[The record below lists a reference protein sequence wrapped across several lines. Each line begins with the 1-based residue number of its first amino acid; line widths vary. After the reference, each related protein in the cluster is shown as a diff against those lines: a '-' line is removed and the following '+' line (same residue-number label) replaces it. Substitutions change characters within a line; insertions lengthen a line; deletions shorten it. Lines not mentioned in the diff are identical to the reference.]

1 MSEENKPDISI
12 VKKKPVICLVMI
24 VKDEE
29 RVIGRCLRALK
40 PYVDCWIIQDTGS
53 SDSTKKIILETMD
66 VGGLITDEPF
76 QGFSHNRT
84 LVMQQARE
92 KFPEADYLLMIDAD
106 DTWIVENGFAWP
118 EAMNQGAY
126 SVRHVNGTSSFYRPA
141 LTRAKLPWKYKGAA
155 HEQLVCDMPWS
166 MEKLSGVSI
175 RCGNDGHRRTT
186 EGADKY
192 RRIAGILE
200 KEMDGFGEYRR
211 TVFYLAQS
219 YKDCLENEKALELYR
234 RRAEMGGFREEVWFS
249 LYTIGNLLEKL
260 KRPFEEIRD
269 AYIRAYKYRP
279 SRAEALYALAKL
291 HRQNKDPAMAH
302 AYAAAAVATPYPD
315 DNLFVDESVY
325 SWRSLDEYAIS
336 ADRIGMLDKAR
347 KANLE
352 LLGREDLKAGNRRRV
367 EDNFTFSS
375 TPITRHWDAENPRVH
390 IALSTYKADPKGL
403 RDAVES
409 IIAQTH
415 ENWSMIIFSDGDDT
429 PPWDA
434 LEGIDDPRIV
444 FHHFE
449 RNYGQFAI
457 YDSCLKKNGAQLF
470 AIQDDDDVSAPNR
483 LERLIQKMRETNA
496 DVVFSDIERETLD
509 GKVVLQ
515 PSHPEWLSKNPDKIV
530 HVGSHVG
537 LWKIE
542 SLRAIGGYYGGFRLG
557 ADTVVVGLMAQLG
570 RTAFLHEPLYRAK
583 RTPDSMTAKADTAI
597 DSEARDKVWADIHA
611 LWDSIKDEPD
621 RLKAAFEKM
630 TERAAAT
637 FKSSSKPKLRL
648 VFSQSQ
654 NN

>member
-1 MSEENKPDISI
+1 MSDKNKPAIGI
-12 VKKKPVICLVMI
+12 VKKPVICLVMI

-29 RVIGRCLRALK
+29 NVIGRCLRALN
-40 PYVDCWIIQDTGS
+40 PHIDCWVIQDTGS
-53 SDSTKKIILETMD
+53 SDKTKGIILDTLDMK
-66 VGGLITDEPF
+66 GMITDEPF
-76 QGFSHNRT
+76 QSFSHNRT
-84 LVMQQARE
+84 LVMQQARD

-106 DTWIVENGFAWP
+106 DTWIVGNDFAWP
-118 EAMNQGAY
+118 EKMNYGAY
-126 SVRHVNGTSSFYRPA
+126 NVRHTNGSSSFYRPA
-141 LTRAKLPWKYKGAA
+141 LTWAKLPWQYKGAA
-155 HEQLVCDMPWS
+155 HERLVCDKPFS
-166 MEKLSGVSI
+166 TEKLSGASI
-175 RCGNDGHRRTT
+175 RCGNDGHRRAT
-186 EGADKY
+186 EGVDKY

-200 KEMDGFGEYRR
+200 KDMEGFGEYRR

-219 YKDCLENEKALELYR
+219 YKDCLENEKALALYK
-234 RRAEMGGFREEVWFS
+234 RRAEMGGYQEEVWFS
-249 LYTIGNLLEKL
+249 LYTIGNLLEL
-260 KRPFEEIRD
+260 LERPFHEIRD
-269 AYIRAYKYRP
+269 AYIKAYKYRP
-279 SRAEALYALAKL
+279 SRAESMYALAKL
-291 HRQNKDPAMAH
+291 HRNNKEPALAH
-302 AYAAAAVATPYPD
+302 AYAAAAVATPYPN

-325 SWRSLDEYAIS
+325 EWRSLDEYAIS
-336 ADRIGMLDKAR
+336 ASKLGMLDKAR

-352 LLGREDLKAGNRRRV
+352 LLGREGLKAGNRRRA

-375 TPITRHWDAENPRVH
+375 TPITRRWDAKNPRVH
-390 IALSTYKADPKGL
+390 IVLSTYNPDPKGL
-403 RDAVES
+403 RAAVES

-415 ENWSMIIFSDGDDT
+415 KNWGMLIISDGNDE

-434 LEGIDDPRIV
+434 LDGIDDPRIA

-457 YDSCLKKNGAQLF
+457 YDTVLKKDGAQLF

-537 LWKIE
+537 LWKTE

-583 RTPDSMTAKADTAI
+583 RTRDSMTANPDTAI

-630 TERAAAT
+630 TERAAAA
-637 FKSSSKPKLRL
+637 FKRKPKLRL
-648 VFSQSQ
+648 VLPQSQ
-654 NN
+654 ES